1 MVLRQSFKQILII
14 IVSCTI
20 IASKANLQQP
30 VEWQALPYDIRSYDD
45 VIQSLYQEAAQAKL
59 QDLPDR
65 ITYFSAAFLGKPYEL
80 GALGE
85 GATGRYNQN
94 PWYRTDRFDCLT
106 YITTV
111 LALVKGHSL
120 ESFRYY
126 MANIQYKNG
135 QIDFFKRHHFISLD
149 WNIANQRQGF
159 MKSIVREIT
168 DQAGW
173 PIYKTAKTYIN
184 KRAWY
189 QYKRFADLKILRPIS
204 LIEAQQL
211 LQELKTNGA
220 KQENAY
226 SEIDY
231 LPLDQLFDRRGK
243 PNFYLFAQIPNGA
256 IIQIIRPD
264 WRVEKKIGTRL
275 NVSHMGFVIYT
286 PAGMMFRE
294 ASRNKHEVSDTP
306 LIEYL
311 REYLNGSTVKG
322 IHVLV
327 IQGS

>member
-1 MVLRQSFKQILII
+1 MVFRQSFRQILIL

-20 IASKANLQQP
+20 ISSKAHLQQP
-30 VEWQALPYDIRSYDD
+30 GEWQALPYDIRSYDD
-45 VIQSLYQEAAQAKL
+45 VIRSLYQQVAQAQL

-85 GATGRYNQN
+85 GTTGQYNQN

-106 YITTV
+106 YVTTV
-111 LALVKGHSL
+111 LALVKGHTL
-120 ESFRYY
+120 EDFRYY
-126 MANIQYKNG
+126 MANIQYKSG
-135 QIDFFKRHHFISLD
+135 QIDFFQRHHFISLD
-149 WNIANQRQGF
+149 WNIENQRQGF
-159 MKSIVREIT
+159 VKSIVREIT
-168 DQAGW
+168 NQAGW
-173 PIYKTAKTYIN
+173 PIYKTARTYIN

-189 QYKRFADLKILRPIS
+189 QYKSFSDLKILKSIS
-204 LIEAQQL
+204 LKEAQQL
-211 LQELKTNGA
+211 LQKLKTIGA
-220 KQENAY
+220 TQKNAY

-231 LPLDQLFDRRGK
+231 LPLNQLFDREGK
-243 PNFYLFAQIPNGA
+243 PNFYLFSQIPNGA

-286 PAGMMFRE
+286 PVGIMFRE
-294 ASRNKHEVSDTP
+294 ASRTKGEVSDTP
-306 LIEYL
+306 LIDYL
-311 REYLNGSTVKG
+311 REYLNSSTVKG

-327 IQGS
+327 IQK